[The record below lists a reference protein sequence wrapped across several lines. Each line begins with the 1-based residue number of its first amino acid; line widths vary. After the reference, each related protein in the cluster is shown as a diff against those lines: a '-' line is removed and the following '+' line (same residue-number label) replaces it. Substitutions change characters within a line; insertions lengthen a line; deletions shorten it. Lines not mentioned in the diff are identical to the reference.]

1 MTERLRKEKEGHEA
15 TLNPLVNQFNRT
27 KQNIEL
33 RKQDI
38 MQIEGKSQRIISEIE
53 VIRNHINLNSTKVNQ
68 ANEEISNRKGI
79 IAEIEMEQREL
90 DKKLQLLAQE
100 QIEKEKELN
109 KVRDNLNV
117 MRSAQNETRNRSQIL
132 GSLMKA
138 QKDGFLNGIY
148 GRLGDLG
155 TIDAIYDCAI
165 TTSCGV
171 LDHIVVDTINN
182 AERCVSYLR
191 EHRIGNGKFICLNQ
205 VAQQNKQQREKPF

>member
-53 VIRNHINLNSTKVNQ
+53 IIRNHINLNSTKVNQ

-79 IAEIEMEQREL
+79 IAEIETEQREL

-117 MRSAQNETRNRSQIL
+117 MRSA
-132 GSLMKA
+132 
-138 QKDGFLNGIY
+138 
-148 GRLGDLG
+148 
-155 TIDAIYDCAI
+155 
-165 TTSCGV
+165 
-171 LDHIVVDTINN
+171 
-182 AERCVSYLR
+182 
-191 EHRIGNGKFICLNQ
+191 
-205 VAQQNKQQREKPF
+205 